1 MTAVDKLAVR
11 VGRANAGKGGQ
22 RGSAALELPLIVCLL
37 LLPFAMLV
45 LTIPT
50 WVERQMAA
58 RDAAG
63 ELARLL
69 VVTEVD
75 VDSGPRLAAL
85 LARIEVSHGLA
96 VGALRLAEAPSGS
109 LTPGDQITVRVSV
122 DLPGPS
128 VPMLGDL
135 GTGSWTASHTERVP
149 DYRSGP

>member
-1 MTAVDKLAVR
+1 MTAVDKSAVR

-37 LLPFAMLV
+37 LMPFAMLV

-69 VVTEVD
+69 VVTD

-96 VGALRLAEAPSGS
+96 VGTLRLAEAPSGS